1 VFLIVMSSKSCGLWL
16 TLLNSWVLLHQEVVF
31 VVAFLARVVH
41 RVLLGIVVDTV
52 EVLDRVV
59 VVVVVAAVDG
69 LLGEIASRSQP
80 RLSVVG
86 PERDLVL
93 MGERPKVRV
102 SLAVTDVSQRSFR
115 RLEVEDHRPVAYQ
128 IVPLVLQVVF
138 RVAFLVRSVRAQA
151 RADLNVRLVLLV
163 VSLVRSV
170 RARAEDGLNVRWVL
184 VAGVVQ
190 RLESQDHRRVSGRLA
205 L

>member
-1 VFLIVMSSKSCGLWL
+1 VVAANATVEAGPAVFGYDEQQ
-16 TLLNSWVLLHQEVVF
+16 VLRVVVDVIEQLGPVVAAAVGADVDVLHQEVVL

-93 MGERPKVRV
+93 MGEGLKMRV
-102 SLAVTDVSQRSFR
+102 SFVVQ
-115 RLEVEDHRPVAYQ
+115 
-128 IVPLVLQVVF
+128 LVLQVVF
-138 RVAFLVRSVRAQA
+138 RVAILIRSVRAQA

-170 RARAEDGLNVRWVL
+170 RARVEAGLNVRRVL
-184 VAGVVQ
+184 VADG
-190 RLESQDHRRVSGRLA
+190 
-205 L
+205 